1 MDHYYY
7 YSNRIDLFLFCLSE
21 RKKQIQ
27 ARFESFHNCEKTES
41 NYSARFNMSGRW
53 SLQIWQRDESELL
66 LGLQLWEVFVEVQI
80 AVGNI
85 FASCGFQ
92 GIHKVLGF
100 EFAFFC
106 KAHSRPW
113 TSLRESTFGQTTF
126 FTYINQIYILHIY
139 IIWNIL
145 QLCDIDFSFV
155 FD

>member
-1 MDHYYY
+1 MDHYYD
-7 YSNRIDLFLFCLSE
+7 SNRIDLFLFCLSE

-27 ARFESFHNCEKTES
+27 ARFEGFHHCEKTES

-66 LGLQLWEVFVEVQI
+66 LGLQLREVFVQVQI

-92 GIHKVLGF
+92 RIHKVLEF
-100 EFAFFC
+100 EFVVFA
-106 KAHSRPW
+106 KHIAVHEHPW
-113 TSLRESTFGQTTF
+113 ENRLLAISYIYISNIH
-126 FTYINQIYILHIY
+126 FTYIY
-139 IIWNIL
+139 IIWNNL
-145 QLCDIDFSFV
+145 QLCDFDFSFV